1 MEDTDDIFSDF
12 EDKVKGKKE
21 RRETEAKRPQERER
35 EENADQKEILKER
48 YRAEKEA
55 LEEKYRKEMEVVRE
69 KEITEAIKQGKIN
82 PSLHKVE
89 RIIYISVIL
98 ILLGYLI
105 YNIGFSGEEKAGSE
119 QAAVKEVAPVKE
131 ENKTAE
137 ANKTEEKKAEV
148 KEAPKEEP
156 KEEQKYSGSIT
167 LTIDRIYSEKKT
179 NATGQI
185 TQIDFTIDNGKNK
198 VLTPVVNAY
207 IYDDDTKEL
216 WETVSRGA
224 YTYPIGMKAGAKQKG
239 SITIT
244 PKTFSK
250 LDLKKSIRVALNDTK
265 DGFITAANDAIL
277 IS

>member
-137 ANKTEEKKAEV
+137 ANKTEEKKAE
-148 KEAPKEEP
+148 A